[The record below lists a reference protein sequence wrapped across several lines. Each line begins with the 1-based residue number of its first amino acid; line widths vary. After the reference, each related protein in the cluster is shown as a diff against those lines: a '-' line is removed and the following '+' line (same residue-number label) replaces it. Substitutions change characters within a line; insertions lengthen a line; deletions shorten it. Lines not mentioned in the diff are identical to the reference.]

1 MSAYKKIQKKV
12 EAVVDSEDSHASD
25 SEESVKKLE
34 SGAGSDVEG
43 EKEEAVVEK
52 VDSVS
57 KYQTKLTL

>member
-12 EAVVDSEDSHASD
+12 EAVVESEDSHASD

-34 SGAGSDVEG
+34 SGAGSDVE
-43 EKEEAVVEK
+43 EKEEAVVAK

-57 KYQTKLTL
+57 KYQSKLTL